1 MPRLNNDQSNQVIG
15 MLWAGTDVDQVVGAF
30 GVHRTTISR
39 LRDKF
44 TGSVKNRPRPGQP
57 RKSIAQND
65 RSINYQNASKP

>member
-30 GVHRTTISR
+30 GFHRTTISR

-44 TGSVKNRPRPGQP
+44 TGSVKEQ
-57 RKSIAQND
+57 AQAWSAKKVNCT
-65 RSINYQNASKP
+65 K